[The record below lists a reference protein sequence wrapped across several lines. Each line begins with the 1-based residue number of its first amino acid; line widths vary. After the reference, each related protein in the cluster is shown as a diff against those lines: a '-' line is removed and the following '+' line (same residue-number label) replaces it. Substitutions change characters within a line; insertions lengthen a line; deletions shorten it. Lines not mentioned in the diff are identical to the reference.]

1 MIKYNDVSYKVFNK
15 TIIDHVSFEIKKGIS
30 TAIIGPNGSGKSTLI
45 HMLSRWI
52 RNTEGHITLHDQD
65 IYQIDRKTYA
75 KDIGFLIQS
84 QYVSL
89 DIKVEEVIKLGRT
102 PHKGIFQSFNQED
115 HKIFERAVHMTETN
129 ALLNRNMK
137 TLSGGERQRVYIAML
152 LCQNPNIIVL
162 DEPTNHLDIKYQL
175 DILNL
180 IQKLKQQYGISIV
193 TVFHDINQ
201 ALRFSDEII
210 VLKNGKVF
218 ASGKTQDVITKPL
231 MKEVFGLDVHLYQH
245 TCNCMQLVYQ
255 YE

>member
-1 MIKYNDVSYKVFNK
+1 MIKFEHVSYTIGNK
-15 TIIDHVSFEIKKGIS
+15 DIVKDISITVKEGVS

-52 RNTEGHITLHDQD
+52 DHYEGIITLHDEN
-65 IYQIDRKTYA
+65 IKLIDRKSYA
-75 KDIGFLIQS
+75 KAIGFLIQTQDS
-84 QYVSL
+84 AL
-89 DIKVEEVIKLGRT
+89 DMTVFDVIKLGRT
-102 PHKGIFQSFNQED
+102 PHHGFLNRLNKED
-115 HKIFERAVHMTETN
+115 HHLIERAIQMTETEH
-129 ALLNRNMK
+129 LLKRNIK

-152 LCQNPNIIVL
+152 LCQNPNVLVL
-162 DEPTNHLDIKYQL
+162 DEPTNHLDVKYQL

-180 IQKLKQQYGISIV
+180 IQKLKQSYGLTIV

-210 VLKNGKVF
+210 VLKHGSVF
-218 ASGKTQDVITKPL
+218 ASGKTQDIITKPL
-231 MKEVFGLDVHLYQH
+231 MKQVFGLDVHLYQH